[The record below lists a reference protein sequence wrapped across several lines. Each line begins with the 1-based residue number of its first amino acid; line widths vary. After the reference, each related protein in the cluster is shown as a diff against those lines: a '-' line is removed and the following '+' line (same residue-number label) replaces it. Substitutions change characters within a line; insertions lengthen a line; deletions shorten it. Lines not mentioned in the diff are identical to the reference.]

1 MSLIYTR
8 FTPACSKC
16 IAFECLK
23 WGAPHFRHA
32 AATHWLENGMNIGEI
47 QYLLGHE
54 NIQTTMV
61 YLEITVTQEAS
72 AMKEIMTEEE
82 VEQPKLWKK
91 DIQKL
96 RDLCKN

>member
-1 MSLIYTR
+1 
-8 FTPACSKC
+8 
-16 IAFECLK
+16 
-23 WGAPHFRHA
+23 
-32 AATHWLENGMNIGEI
+32 MNIGEI